1 MYLHIG
7 NGYSVRTSE
16 IVGIFDIENTSIS
29 KSTKEYLANAEKL
42 KRVIYTTFD
51 LPKSFIVCFDKQ
63 LTERVYISQLACA
76 TLYKRMKRIRNNAA
90 ESAAYIDKYS
100 I

>member
-42 KRVIYTTFD
+42 NRVIYTTFE
-51 LPKSFIVCFDKQ
+51 LPKSFIVCFDEQ
-63 LTERVYISQLACA
+63 LTEKVYISQLACA
-76 TLYKRMKRIRNNAA
+76 TLYKRMKRNNAA
-90 ESAAYIDKYS
+90 ESAAYIDKNS